1 MTIKR
6 KFILGVIN
14 EADISKVNDVIT
26 PYVTEIKD
34 ISSHMYFA
42 KQPIDSTHIPN
53 DVFFFQITAE
63 NELKMNKKV
72 ENMINDLQNLKVD
85 YVLRDEE
92 TGEFLVT
99 VKYGGQVAIKFDHI
113 KFLKK
118 GTFQKID
125 ELKFFNTEYGYCKGF
140 KPNFRPLEDKSIED
154 IEVLPEIIYI
164 TANSEENLLKLR
176 DYLFDKVSQI
186 NPDLETEFTW
196 FFR

>member
-14 EADISKVNDVIT
+14 EADITKVNDVIT

-42 KQPIDSTHIPN
+42 KQPIDPTHIPN

-99 VKYGGQVAIKFDHI
+99 VKYGGQVAIKFDRI
-113 KFLKK
+113 KYLKK

-176 DYLFDKVSQI
+176 DHLFDKVSQI

>member
-1 MTIKR
+1 
-6 KFILGVIN
+6 
-14 EADISKVNDVIT
+14 
-26 PYVTEIKD
+26 
-34 ISSHMYFA
+34 
-42 KQPIDSTHIPN
+42 
-53 DVFFFQITAE
+53 
-63 NELKMNKKV
+63 MNKKV